1 MNTLNQSR
9 RNFLKTTGLTLGGV
23 ATVGMAAQLPARALA
38 EGNDAAASVDQ
49 ITWDEEYD
57 VIVVGA
63 GLAGIAAATTV
74 ALEGDGATCLLL
86 EKSSAELGGGNTQF
100 SAGMVLWTKDVEGF
114 TEYLKELRGDM
125 NNTPDEVLAAYA
137 EGIGENLDWARS
149 LSTWLEE

>member
-1 MNTLNQSR
+1 MEATR
-9 RNFLKTTGLTLGGV
+9 RNFVQGGAVV
-23 ATVGMAAQLPARALA
+23 AGALA
-38 EGNDAAASVDQ
+38 VSGAATTAFAGEEA
-49 ITWDEEYD
+49 WDEEYD

-63 GLAGIAAATTV
+63 GLAGMAAATTV

-86 EKSSAELGGGNTQF
+86 EKSQAELGGGNSQF

-137 EGIGENLDWARS
+137 EGIGENLP
-149 LSTWLEE
+149 LED